1 MAREYFSEGPPVKY
15 EVYVMSQACLRI
27 FVSEYRV
34 SLYFVVLLKWCQS
47 YPEAA
52 VWNLYWW
59 TWKRQCDQQRLSFSA
74 QISNHNHDR
83 GSYNFHHLLRKYP
96 TVREWYRGPE
106 IENKDYYVTSGIENC
121 VSLMIPNRISEDPF
135 CSFGQFKNFLAASRE
150 KRRPFFCALHL
161 FPQIELLNQI

>member
-1 MAREYFSEGPPVKY
+1 MVIITWILITIWTKQSLIQIFILTVVHRVVKITWS
-15 EVYVMSQACLRI
+15 VVWNGSRILQRRASCKIRSI

-83 GSYNFHHLLRKYP
+83 DSYNFRHLLRKYP
-96 TVREWYRGPE
+96 TVRGWCRGPE
-106 IENKDYYVTSGIENC
+106 IVNKDYYVTSGIENC

-135 CSFGQFKNFLAASRE
+135 CSFGQF
-150 KRRPFFCALHL
+150 
-161 FPQIELLNQI
+161 